1 MWGIIIKDF
10 YESFCIRKNLLG
22 LIFSLI
28 CLLFAI
34 TFARSMYMLVLL
46 IVVTLPMISVSTL
59 QYSMEQ
65 DEIAKFDQIL
75 LTFPLTRKE
84 IVKAKIIATYLCALL
99 STLLVSLPIILFYVG
114 YYQVTDIQTG
124 LLIFGLGIIATAI
137 MTPLNNIGFIWLG
150 NKKGT
155 ILYIIILII
164 LAIGY
169 VILNFVVGIE
179 QIMMISLHNWI
190 IIGGVLAMILN
201 VLGYY
206 ACVKIYTL
214 KNS

>member
-124 LLIFGLGIIATAI
+124 LLIFSLGIIATAI

-179 QIMMISLHNWI
+179 QIMMISLNNWI
-190 IIGGVLAMILN
+190 IIGVVLAMILN
-201 VLGYY
+201 VIGYY

>member
-1 MWGIIIKDF
+1 
-10 YESFCIRKNLLG
+10 
-22 LIFSLI
+22 
-28 CLLFAI
+28 
-34 TFARSMYMLVLL
+34 MLVLL

-99 STLLVSLPIILFYVG
+99 STLLISLPIILFYVG